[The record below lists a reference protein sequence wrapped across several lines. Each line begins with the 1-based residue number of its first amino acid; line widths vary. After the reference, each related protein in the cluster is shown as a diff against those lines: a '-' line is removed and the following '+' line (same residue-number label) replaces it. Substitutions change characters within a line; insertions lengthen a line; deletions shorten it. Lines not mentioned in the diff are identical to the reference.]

1 MMSGEIMFEK
11 SRVQVQAEIDRDKP
25 ELKKPGRF
33 KYAIN
38 RMVILMCYRYY
49 RLQIGTVNDNEPV
62 CVERIVLN

>member
-11 SRVQVQAEIDRDKP
+11 SRVQIQAEIDRDKP
-25 ELKKPGRF
+25 VLKKPGRF

-38 RMVILMCYRYY
+38 RMVILMCY